1 MAWDQSLIL
10 YTIGMGLL
18 GLVASWLV
26 QLLTRLVA
34 TVVLT
39 GVIVS
44 AIIALGIIHVPEDV
58 LHAGGHTVG
67 QFLSS
72 LLPLLK
78 GQGDALRGFVEGLLR
93 DQPRIG
99 GSAFLLGFLGGL
111 ALRHLRH

>member
-1 MAWDQSLIL
+1 MAWDQSFVV

-26 QLLTRLVA
+26 QLLTRLLA
-34 TVVLT
+34 AVVLT

-44 AIIALGIIHVPEDV
+44 AVIALGIIHVPEDV
-58 LHAGGHTVG
+58 LHAGGHAVG
-67 QFLSS
+67 QFLGS

-78 GQGDALRGFVEGLLR
+78 GQSDALRGFVEGLLR
-93 DQPRIG
+93 DQPRVG